1 MFPHDHSNTPTA
13 TINRSKLFE
22 ANSTLDTLC
31 KTDMLTQSVVNTT
44 TSNLQRKIS
53 DRQTLYFSSL
63 FGKHSLFFEVPS
75 TSSYEPSDVTLSKE
89 INQQQIVN
97 IFCPKIKTE
106 LSLYTR
112 IYSSYPI
119 FSSFSLIFFGFSSF
133 AILSQSTLSYLLI

>member
-1 MFPHDHSNTPTA
+1 MQDRH
-13 TINRSKLFE
+13 
-22 ANSTLDTLC
+22 ANAIC
-31 KTDMLTQSVVNTT
+31 CQHHNEQLTT
-44 TSNLQRKIS
+44 K
-53 DRQTLYFSSL
+53 DFRQADIIFSSL